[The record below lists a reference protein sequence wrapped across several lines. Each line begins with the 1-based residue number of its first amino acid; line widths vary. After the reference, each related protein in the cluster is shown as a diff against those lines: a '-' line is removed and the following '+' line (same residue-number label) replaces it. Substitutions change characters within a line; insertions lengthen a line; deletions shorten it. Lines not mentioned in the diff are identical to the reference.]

1 MKPLKHVT
9 FSIREDHVDLLN
21 EISNRYSMRSRSAAL
36 SFIIEEFKRHEKIQA
51 VKNAYH
57 AATATHT
64 AAQAN
69 HVVYV
74 DTDSIKEIKS
84 VDNSLCMYDHANEIL
99 EAMEDHGKDK
109 EV

>member
-21 EISNRYSMRSRSAAL
+21 EISDRYSMRSRSAAL

-57 AATATHT
+57 AAYHV
-64 AAQAN
+64 AQAD
-69 HVVYV
+69 HAVYV
-74 DTDSIKEIKS
+74 DTDSIKEVQS
-84 VDNSLCMYDHANEIL
+84 VDKSLCMYDHAGEIL
-99 EAMEDHGKDK
+99 EASEDTGKDK